1 MARPQVSVIKRQREQ
16 AKRERQ
22 QMKAAKKAD
31 RKDGKGLEEEFGEP
45 VRETP
50 LDPEETV

>member
-1 MARPQVSVIKRQREQ
+1 MSVIKRQREQ

-31 RKDGKGLEEEFGEP
+31 RKDGKGAEEEFGEP

-50 LDPEETV
+50 IEPEETV